1 MSETITDVVLP
12 GTYIG
17 VNAQGLIVPAAI
29 ATGNIGIVG
38 TAANG
43 PAGSWPPQPSAIAL
57 GGYQDALAN
66 FGPYDPYLTPTT
78 AGAPL
83 TLVRALE
90 QAFTAGAGNVYAVR
104 IATQQPASASA
115 VLLLAAGAG
124 PGLTLTAIAVGSYGN
139 AITYTLTEIGTGGA
153 TQWKLTLRLGS
164 AKETFTVPA
173 TPPAGSS
180 VVAALCAAVTPPAPQ
195 PGGSALVTA
204 TAAVSSPS
212 SNAFAPV
219 AAPTALT
226 GGDDFAAVTPAEVKA
241 GLAALESAPVNIVL
255 VPGFDPSDIQ
265 AAVEGH
271 LDTTLAEGNE
281 RIAVLGVTDSGTAGA
296 ASDALADV
304 SGIANDRIVL
314 VTPGLLATDAPTGTA
329 VTLPPSYLAAVV
341 GGALAAVAPEVSLTN
356 QALNVNG
363 IDVQYSRALTEQLV
377 LGRLL
382 VVRQKFG
389 YQVVRAITTDTDGF
403 VEISVRRIVDYA
415 KQGIRSAADAFVGQ
429 LNDDRIRAALQST
442 LDGFLSGMV
451 LDGML
456 VGYTLDVSATAEQQI
471 AGQVIVTINL
481 LPTFSIDYILVT
493 MNLGP
498 IGS

>member
-1 MSETITDVVLP
+1 M
-12 GTYIG
+12 
-17 VNAQGLIVPAAI
+17 
-29 ATGNIGIVG
+29 
-38 TAANG
+38 
-43 PAGSWPPQPSAIAL
+43 
-57 GGYQDALAN
+57 
-66 FGPYDPYLTPTT
+66 
-78 AGAPL
+78 
-83 TLVRALE
+83 
-90 QAFTAGAGNVYAVR
+90 
-104 IATQQPASASA
+104 
-115 VLLLAAGAG
+115 
-124 PGLTLTAIAVGSYGN
+124 
-139 AITYTLTEIGTGGA
+139 
-153 TQWKLTLRLGS
+153 
-164 AKETFTVPA
+164 
-173 TPPAGSS
+173 
-180 VVAALCAAVTPPAPQ
+180 
-195 PGGSALVTA
+195 
-204 TAAVSSPS
+204 
-212 SNAFAPV
+212 
-219 AAPTALT
+219 
-226 GGDDFAAVTPAEVKA
+226 
-241 GLAALESAPVNIVL
+241 
-255 VPGFDPSDIQ
+255 PGFDPSDIQ